1 MCYPKKLTYEE
12 LWCGPGRWT
21 IIFPIN
27 PVQHREELE
36 HSQSGGRFGSF
47 SCSTR
52 SSADTSTDYNL
63 YHGLHYIMWII
74 ISDCVWGRPRWI
86 PKHTQAAN
94 TFRPFGFVLIF
105 NSIKYKNKLALT
117 IRTARECFICRWNWN
132 IKQFWLDQYSPVQ
145 FYKKVKFAILLW
157 ISFRLKK
164 IGFQCLQQ
172 AEFITKTNPKGHNFY
187 GCLGSFWCSTRL
199 SSKINE
205 VSWSHE
211 PDSARVLYMSFQNHD
226 IIYWFYIILREIRP
240 LS

>member
-1 MCYPKKLTYEE
+1 MDTKTYPS
-12 LWCGPGRWT
+12 G
-21 IIFPIN
+21 
-27 PVQHREELE
+27 QH
-36 HSQSGGRFGSF
+36 F
-47 SCSTR
+47 S
-52 SSADTSTDYNL
+52 A
-63 YHGLHYIMWII
+63 
-74 ISDCVWGRPRWI
+74 V
-86 PKHTQAAN
+86 
-94 TFRPFGFVLIF
+94 GFVSIF
-105 NSIKYKNKLALT
+105 NSIKYINNLALT
-117 IRTARECFICRWNWN
+117 IRTARECFICRWNSN